1 MYWILRQSMTSIQEQ
16 MNQRIAAG
24 EFGNP
29 VNIPQMNAAWAE
41 YLEEEIA
48 KQGRKA
54 IYNNISG
61 LWAQN
66 QGKVAFSGRTKED
79 ITIPSGSKILCF
91 NRVAEANER
100 APDLGLVWVSYED

>member
-1 MYWILRQSMTSIQEQ
+1 MSNIQEQ

-29 VNIPQMNAAWAE
+29 INIEQMNAAWAE

-48 KQGRKA
+48 KQGGKA

-61 LWAQN
+61 LWAQDK
-66 QGKVAFSGRTKED
+66 GKVAFSGRTSED

-91 NRVAEANER
+91 NRDTDGNER

>member
-1 MYWILRQSMTSIQEQ
+1 

-29 VNIPQMNAAWAE
+29 VNIEQMNAAWAE
-41 YLEEEIA
+41 YVDEEIA

-61 LWAQN
+61 LWAQDK
-66 QGKVAFSGRTKED
+66 GKVAFSGRVKEE
-79 ITIPSGSKILCF
+79 IVIPAGSKLLCF
-91 NRVAEANER
+91 SRDNDANER